1 MSYQTCLKPFAF
13 TICILQLKSLQSQPN
28 ERNSVI
34 TNKGIETPKLWQ
46 AYQVELQKII
56 LSQTELKKKNQISNN
71 ISIIVLK
78 LEQNKRKALNMLYF
92 KPKIWR

>member
-56 LSQTELKKKNQISNN
+56 LSQTELKKKKSN
-71 ISIIVLK
+71 
-78 LEQNKRKALNMLYF
+78 F
-92 KPKIWR
+92 K